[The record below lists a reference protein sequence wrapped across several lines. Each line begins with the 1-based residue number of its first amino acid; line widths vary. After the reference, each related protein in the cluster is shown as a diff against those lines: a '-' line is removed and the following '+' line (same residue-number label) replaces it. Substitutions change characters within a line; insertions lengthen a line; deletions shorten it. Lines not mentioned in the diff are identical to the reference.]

1 MNRQRYMA
9 ELSKLLAF
17 MFKEDKED
25 ILAQYNKMLDEAED
39 EQAMLESFGSPT
51 KLAVTISRTYKRSER
66 KLAVTEDS
74 KQDVPANT
82 ESEHIIVRPVRKENK
97 ETAPAPVQD
106 TSLSYADI
114 VEEIRREKAAEQGVE
129 YTPIFFNEP
138 DPQPEPEPEHEE
150 MPAEETSAEDPA
162 PAGAP
167 RAGEVPGEE
176 AEENEAPEEEA
187 PAAGPAEE
195 ESSEETPVEAECEP
209 EVKETAEESPEQ
221 DNVPEEMTVV
231 ETAAPEEPAEETVSA
246 EEAPA
251 EKEEKEDEEA
261 EAVIVLEEPDEIQPV
276 DEQVRYKTNAALLIL
291 YLIVA
296 IPVGVVLFAAAL
308 AVGLALLASGAG
320 LIALCVKVIGFAF
333 SMFAIFADVML
344 CAGAS
349 LAAFAVALMLIW
361 LGILMFARGLG
372 GLIRGIVA
380 LGRKF
385 CVREVTVN
393 E

>member
-74 KQDVPANT
+74 KQDAPANT

-129 YTPIFFNEP
+129 YTPIFFNEL
-138 DPQPEPEPEHEE
+138 DPQPEPEPES
-150 MPAEETSAEDPA
+150 EETPVEEASAAEPA
-162 PAGAP
+162 PAEAP
-167 RAGEVPGEE
+167 QAVEVPSEE
-176 AEENEAPEEEA
+176 AEDNEAPEEEA
-187 PAAGPAEE
+187 PEVRPAEE
-195 ESSEETPVEAECEP
+195 ENSEEAPAEAEREP
-209 EVKETAEESPEQ
+209 EVKETAAESPEQ
-221 DNVPEEMTVV
+221 DNMPEEMTVV
-231 ETAAPEEPAEETVSA
+231 ETAAPEEPEGETVSA

-251 EKEEKEDEEA
+251 EEEDEEA
-261 EAVIVLEEPDEIQPV
+261 EAVIVLEEPEEIQPV

-308 AVGLALLASGAG
+308 AIGIVLLASGAG

>member
-138 DPQPEPEPEHEE
+138 DPQPEPELEPEE
-150 MPAEETSAEDPA
+150 MPVEETSAEEPA
-162 PAGAP
+162 PAEAP
-167 RAGEVPGEE
+167 QAGEVPGEE

-195 ESSEETPVEAECEP
+195 ESSEEAPVEAECEP
-209 EVKETAEESPEQ
+209 EVKETAAESPEQ
-221 DNVPEEMTVV
+221 DDVPEEVTVV
-231 ETAAPEEPAEETVSA
+231 EAAAPEEPAEETVSA

-251 EKEEKEDEEA
+251 EEEDEEA
-261 EAVIVLEEPDEIQPV
+261 EAVIVLEEPEEIQPV
-276 DEQVRYKTNAALLIL
+276 NEQVRYKTNAALLIL